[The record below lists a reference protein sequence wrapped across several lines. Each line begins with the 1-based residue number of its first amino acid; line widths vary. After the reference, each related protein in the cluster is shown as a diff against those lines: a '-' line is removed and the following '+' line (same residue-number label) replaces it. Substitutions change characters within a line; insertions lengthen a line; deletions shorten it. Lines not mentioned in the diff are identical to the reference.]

1 MLTIW
6 DKLSNTFRRLRWKLT
21 LSYVAVTVGALLGV
35 SNPDLIGDSMIG
47 QPFDAGTIPGL
58 KRPLQ
63 AALEREEDPEQL
75 FATLDQDEKMVVA
88 VPVLSEGENGGQV
101 LGLIAETVKFLPT
114 QSDVS
119 PLAAKLGTYTFSC
132 RYADG
137 RSQPEIV
144 LAVGPNFVGCR

>member
-88 VPVLSEGENGGQV
+88 VPVLSEGENGGQ
-101 LGLIAETVKFLPT
+101 
-114 QSDVS
+114 
-119 PLAAKLGTYTFSC
+119 AATRT
-132 RYADG
+132 AG
-137 RSQPEIV
+137 RSRRSCWPSGRTSWG
-144 LAVGPNFVGCR
+144 VGDQNQNP